1 MNSLEVFKLQALI
14 DLLNL
19 HAGRGFQP
27 CLGLTNAKN

>member
-19 HAGRGFQP
+19 HAGRGFQA
-27 CLGLTNAKN
+27 LSGFNQR